1 MRQFQKESIQKELK
15 NMEDK
20 IKKANEIKS
29 QMAELTKQQDK
40 LHEELVDLFGTK
52 EGEVFEGFLF
62 DWAMNDFGKL
72 EDILEKFSK

>member
-1 MRQFQKESIQKELK
+1 
-15 NMEDK
+15 MEEK

-29 QMAELTKQQDK
+29 QIAELTRRQDK
-40 LHEELVDLFGTK
+40 LQEELAELFGTK

-72 EDILEKFSK
+72 EDVLEKFNK